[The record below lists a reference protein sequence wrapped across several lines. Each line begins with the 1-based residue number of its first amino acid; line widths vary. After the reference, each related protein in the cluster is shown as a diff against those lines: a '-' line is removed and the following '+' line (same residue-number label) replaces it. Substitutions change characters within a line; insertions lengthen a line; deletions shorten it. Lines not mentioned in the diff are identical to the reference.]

1 MPLFFFFRCFFVT
14 WVNSLGS
21 LQLSSLNSLASRSR
35 GGEEAMDI
43 SLVED
48 IEGREKGP
56 PDTWPESLE
65 LEATLAVTVLTVS
78 RMPG

>member
-1 MPLFFFFRCFFVT
+1 M
-14 WVNSLGS
+14 GS
-21 LQLSSLNSLASRSR
+21 MSR

-48 IEGREKGP
+48 MEGKEHGP

-65 LEATLAVTVLTVS
+65 LGADTVS
-78 RMPG
+78 NRLGYGASCR

>member
-1 MPLFFFFRCFFVT
+1 M
-14 WVNSLGS
+14 NSLGS

-43 SLVED
+43 SLVEEM
-48 IEGREKGP
+48 EGREKGP

-65 LEATLAVTVLTVS
+65 LEAVTVLTVS

>member
-1 MPLFFFFRCFFVT
+1 MT

-21 LQLSSLNSLASRSR
+21 LQLSSLNSLGSRSR

-43 SLVED
+43 SLVGG
-48 IEGREKGP
+48 IEGGGKGP

-65 LEATLAVTVLTVS
+65 LDATVAVTVLTVS
-78 RMPG
+78 RMPGWVKEDS